1 MPSIFPAIHS
11 EFSQCVG
18 TGSRKTNLFL
28 LQSCADSLNPSQ
40 NVIVCPNHSKSSV
53 LGNARNH
60 AGSGR
65 VNDNRFNG
73 SISSKGFQCCIMGF
87 IRTGTAFFSGIVII
101 FLQTIPDLVCFAVA
115 PKPERGGV
123 DRSIIARNIE
133 LFAFW
138 CVCNHMPFFGE
149 HWIDY
154 TAGNRPFSQHK
165 AVVKNAAV
173 KPFVSLPNP
182 FAQSR
187 IVCHGEVQ
195 I

>member
-40 NVIVCPNHSKSSV
+40 NVIICPNHSKSPV
-53 LGNARNH
+53 LSNARNH

-65 VNDNRFNG
+65 VNDNGFNG

-87 IRTGTAFFSGIVII
+87 IRTGTTFFSGIVII

-138 CVCNHMPFFGE
+138 CISVS
-149 HWIDY
+149 Y
-154 TAGNRPFSQHK
+154 THLT
-165 AVVKNAAV
+165 
-173 KPFVSLPNP
+173 LPTTE
-182 FAQSR
+182 R
-187 IVCHGEVQ
+187 V
-195 I
+195 